1 MSRLQKVGLHLPK
14 EQTWGKILQAAQ
26 AAGLQ
31 VEDEA
36 ASVAIKR
43 RLKHSLQ
50 KRPVLVSSHRV
61 SFPIHPQDLPW
72 FKEAYGDELPHDL
85 DEATVMTKSVKL
97 RKSKGGASASS
108 SAYTAPQGANVPPQA
123 MGWEPLAMMMANMMN
138 FQSAGFQNAQNAVLQ
153 WNKKRKML
161 EDGQPAADP
170 HQPEKPK
177 PLTEAPAIMDRIAE
191 PAASVKPEA
200 SPVQQQE
207 AAQDQPSQVAE
218 QKKSEAALLELPKP
232 STTAPPIPK
241 AGAPSGKSKPKAKAK
256 AKVKS
261 GAKPKGKAA
270 AKAKAGS
277 LHLKWPGTK
286 AQEPIHARGHII
298 YVCPQSSNYRLRK
311 SGERN
316 DKAFSWKAVDPHVAW
331 KRLVTHLSEQ
341 D

>member
-43 RLKHSLQ
+43 RLKHSHQ
-50 KRPVLVSSHRV
+50 KRPVLV
-61 SFPIHPQDLPW
+61 PQDLPW
-72 FKEAYGDELPHDL
+72 FKEAYGDELPHNL

-177 PLTEAPAIMDRIAE
+177 PLTEAPAIMDRTRQTE

>member
-1 MSRLQKVGLHLPK
+1 
-14 EQTWGKILQAAQ
+14 
-26 AAGLQ
+26 
-31 VEDEA
+31 
-36 ASVAIKR
+36 
-43 RLKHSLQ
+43 
-50 KRPVLVSSHRV
+50 
-61 SFPIHPQDLPW
+61 
-72 FKEAYGDELPHDL
+72 
-85 DEATVMTKSVKL
+85 
-97 RKSKGGASASS
+97 
-108 SAYTAPQGANVPPQA
+108 
-123 MGWEPLAMMMANMMN
+123 MMMANMMN
-138 FQSAGFQNAQNAVLQ
+138 FQSAGFQNAPNAVLQ

-177 PLTEAPAIMDRIAE
+177 PLTEAPAIMDRTRQTE